1 MNKHPHNMPK
11 ARKIKPAAR
20 LSPKNPNPADTM
32 HVSVYIKPGVKV
44 SSAMGRLEDKGLAVT
59 EPLDLK
65 PIVDSSNT
73 PAAADEDK
81 ILDIFS

>member
-1 MNKHPHNMPK
+1 MNKQSHNLPK
-11 ARKIKPAAR
+11 ARKTKPAAR

-44 SSAMGRLEDKGLAVT
+44 SSALGRREDNGLAVT

-65 PIVDSSNT
+65 SIIDNSNT
-73 PAAADEDK
+73 PAAADKDK